1 MTYLICEAIGQAR
14 EPSDHYQGFI
24 VVSANKPRCHCQSLL
39 VKRVTP
45 PGANG
50 KHAFAEPYEVLR
62 LSVVLCFTPST
73 KLCFFRAHRP
83 RPTCTKQGN
92 SVTNPG
98 PVQTLSQ

>member
-1 MTYLICEAIGQAR
+1 MTYLICEAVGQAR
-14 EPSDHYQGFI
+14 KPSDRYKALL

-50 KHAFAEPYEVLR
+50 KYDFAEPYEVLR

-73 KLCFFRAHRP
+73 KRFFSRAHRT
-83 RPTCTKQGN
+83 TCTKQGN
-92 SVTNPG
+92 IVTNPG